1 MPKLTRK
8 QLAKLIT
15 DWNTIAKSTL
25 ECRTCDRF
33 YETPFEWL
41 GKKEKAAFIDHL
53 YDYHLMLGS
62 RTSIRK
68 GRKKVMGAK
77 RRRTKINS

>member
-1 MPKLTRK
+1 M
-8 QLAKLIT
+8 

-41 GKKEKAAFIDHL
+41 GKKEREMFIDHL
-53 YDYHLMLGS
+53 YNSHVLAGRRRGTGRPKS
-62 RTSIRK
+62 S
-68 GRKKVMGAK
+68 RKKI
-77 RRRTKINS
+77 RRRSARS

>member
-15 DWNTIAKSTL
+15 DWNIIAKSTL
-25 ECRTCDRF
+25 DCRTCDKF

-41 GKKEKAAFIDHL
+41 GKKEREAFIDHV
-53 YDYHLMLGS
+53 YDFHVMRA
-62 RTSIRK
+62 RTSKKKKKSYKKTQSKQQRIR
-68 GRKKVMGAK
+68 
-77 RRRTKINS
+77 